1 MERHRTCFWRASRK
15 RIDTDVRVGRGVECR
30 ESQSVPW
37 LESLGDEFGEHP
49 PVGGV
54 ARGVQQCFADH
65 AVVRVVERSG
75 AEGWVIVEGQQ
86 DVGPV
91 APDHLGDVT
100 AKLQ

>member
-1 MERHRTCFWRASRK
+1 MDRNA
-15 RIDTDVRVGRGVECR
+15 
-30 ESQSVPW
+30 VPW
-37 LESLGDEFGEHP
+37 LDPSATSSGSTHRL
-49 PVGGV
+49 
-54 ARGVQQCFADH
+54 AASRCGVQQCFADH
-65 AVVRVVERSG
+65 AVVGVVERSG